1 MLLRDEGLP
10 SADDSSTGQ
19 RKLVSLQLV
28 EPLMLAS
35 LHRPG
40 LGEGV
45 TSEQIV
51 KAQSTLLFRTIDL
64 CDRIQKRLLENPER
78 APFSRRIIVREIV
91 GLIASHWRDGSTLTA
106 ADLAA
111 LAEHAVASGMKL
123 VSELSQE
130 VVRPGDD
137 SAERL
142 SSAVAASAQ
151 VILAMRDK
159 ACLGHDAVDLCKEI
173 TGHMA
178 KLVVDQAARMRSQNQ
193 APQIQSLIQV
203 CAGFYPVL
211 WDGEITAATRKFS
224 ALSGD
229 PEKFRIEVERLKIWP
244 LDDFFRRVS
253 EAMTL
258 CIEMAATM
266 QQLLDSQLDQESS
279 PNP

>member
-1 MLLRDEGLP
+1 MLLRDDALP
-10 SADDSSTGQ
+10 GPADSSEGQ

-45 TSEQIV
+45 TTEQIV

-64 CDRIQKRLLENPER
+64 CDRIQKRLLENLEP
-78 APFSRRIIVREIV
+78 APFERHMIVRDIV
-91 GLIASHWRDGSTLTA
+91 RLIAAHWRDGSALTA

-111 LAEHAVASGMKL
+111 LAENAVTSGMKL
-123 VSELSQE
+123 VSDLSQE
-130 VVRPGDD
+130 AARPGDE

-142 SSAVAASAQ
+142 SCAVTASAQ
-151 VILAMRDK
+151 VMLAMREK
-159 ACLGHDAVDLCKEI
+159 ACLGHDAVELCKEI
-173 TGHMA
+173 TGHMG

-203 CAGFYPVL
+203 SAGFYPVL

-258 CIEMAATM
+258 CIEMAAAM
-266 QQLLDSQLDQESS
+266 QQLLDSQLDQESC